1 MIRDLALLAAR
12 LAIGGGIAAHGAQK
26 AFGSFEGPGPAGAAG
41 LMDSLGFR
49 PGPTFATAASSTEI
63 AAGAL
68 IALGLGGPIGP
79 ALLGSTMI
87 VAGSSVH
94 WKNGFFAQ
102 KNGIELSTLYAAAGL
117 AFAGGGYGALSLDCC
132 ARHRRAALADIHG
145 SCLERGYPRCNRDA
159 GRADRRCGTA
169 RSLTRPTRTRCRIAV
184 ETRHKRKTASLVR
197 GAVFLVSSVASATS
211 GMYRYELRDWKQS
224 RQ

>member
-26 AFGSFEGPGPAGAAG
+26 AFGSFEGSGPAGAAG

-117 AFAGGGYGALSLDCC
+117 AFAGGGYGALSLD
-132 ARHRRAALADIHG
+132 AALDIDALRSQTFTALALSAGILGAIAILAARTADAAPPDPAHAQR
-145 SCLERGYPRCNRDA
+145 EPA
-159 GRADRRCGTA
+159 AA
-169 RSLTRPTRTRCRIAV
+169 
-184 ETRHKRKTASLVR
+184 
-197 GAVFLVSSVASATS
+197 
-211 GMYRYELRDWKQS
+211 
-224 RQ
+224 